1 MSEPL
6 QAEIPRT
13 AFVPCPRVQFKN
25 VRVADNC
32 PACEYYR
39 GLVAVDPQP
48 RASFIQAMRV
58 GCAHPV
64 TRTMIHVEA

>member
-13 AFVPCPRVQFKN
+13 AFVPCPKVQFKN
-25 VRVADNC
+25 VRVTSCC
-32 PACEYYR
+32 PECDYFR
-39 GLVAVDPQP
+39 GLVQVDKQPQ
-48 RASFIQAMRV
+48 ASFVHAMRV

>member
-1 MSEPL
+1 MREPL

-25 VRVADNC
+25 VRVASSC
-32 PACEYYR
+32 PECEYFR
-39 GLVAVDPQP
+39 GLVQVDQQPQAV
-48 RASFIQAMRV
+48 FIQATRV